1 MMNTDNKKR
10 KLFSGELWE
19 ANLRLWGFVLILLL
33 SVVALYLYRI
43 TGTVDGYTDPF
54 YSPTLAIIPLIALF
68 RLSCYAYRKD
78 YYRHIFK
85 HPLACKAGERLD
97 EPKRTYKGETG
108 FFFLNNFHRYFFY
121 VGLAVLPF
129 FYYDFYISLTYYAGY
144 LTLRLGSII
153 LLVNAILL
161 TLWTV
166 SCHAFR
172 HLSGGY
178 IDCYGC
184 KTGGKGIKKW
194 FNGQSRL
201 NLHHEQFA
209 FLSLLVVV
217 GVDLYI
223 RGLLFGLPIDF
234 TFFKVLL

>member
-1 MMNTDNKKR
+1 MLKTENR
-10 KLFSGELWE
+10 KLFAGELWE
-19 ANLRLWGFVLILLL
+19 ANWRFWGFLFILFL

-43 TGTVDGYTDPF
+43 NGTQGYIDPF

-68 RLSCYAYRKD
+68 RISCYAYRKD
-78 YYRHIFK
+78 YHRHVFK
-85 HPLACKAGERLD
+85 HPMACKAGERLD
-97 EPKRTYKGETG
+97 SSSRTYKGETG
-108 FFFLNNFHRYFFY
+108 IFLLNNFHRYFFY
-121 VGLAVLPF
+121 IGLGVLPF
-129 FYYDFYISLTYYAGY
+129 FYWDFYQSLIYYPGY
-144 LTLRLGSII
+144 VTLRLGSLI
-153 LLVNAILL
+153 LLANAIML

-184 KTGGKGIKKW
+184 KAGGRGIKKF

-209 FLSLLVVV
+209 FLSLIVVV

-223 RGLLFGLPIDF
+223 RGLIYGLPIDF
-234 TFFKVLL
+234 TFFKVLF

>member
-1 MMNTDNKKR
+1 MLKTQTKNR

-19 ANLRLWGFVLILLL
+19 ANWRFWGFILILIL
-33 SVVALYLYRI
+33 SVIALYLYRI
-43 TGTVDGYTDPF
+43 TSYAGYTDPF

-78 YYRHIFK
+78 YYRHVFK
-85 HPLACKAGERLD
+85 HPLACQAGERLD
-97 EPKRTYKGETG
+97 KPTRTYKGETG
-108 FFFLNNFHRYFFY
+108 FFILNNFHRYFFY
-121 VGLAVLPF
+121 IGLAVLPF
-129 FYYDFYISLTYYAGY
+129 FYYDFYLSLTYYSGY
-144 LTLRLGSII
+144 VTLRLGSLI
-153 LLVNAILL
+153 LLANAILL

-178 IDCYGC
+178 VDCYGC
-184 KTGGKGIKKW
+184 KAGGRGIKKF
-194 FNGQSRL
+194 FNAQSRL

-209 FLSLLVVV
+209 FVSLLVVV

-223 RGLLFGLPIDF
+223 RGLMLGLPIDF
-234 TFFKVLL
+234 TFFKVLF